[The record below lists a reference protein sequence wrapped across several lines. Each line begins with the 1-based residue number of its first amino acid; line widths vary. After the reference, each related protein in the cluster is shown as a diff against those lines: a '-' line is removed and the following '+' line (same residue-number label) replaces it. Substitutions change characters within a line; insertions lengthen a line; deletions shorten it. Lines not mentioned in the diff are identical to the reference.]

1 MNWYSILMLM
11 MFSPI
16 GWIINGLL
24 LSVFIFST
32 LKYNMAANVYRR
44 VLLTV
49 DARDPRPADTIA
61 IMMRQLKTQ
70 PFIQK
75 KEFWFIVMSLSAIA
89 LIITIGFPMFC
100 TFTSFTTYCP

>member
-1 MNWYSILMLM
+1 MNWYSILLLM
-11 MFSPI
+11 IFSPI

-24 LSVFIFST
+24 LTVFIFST

-75 KEFWFIVMSLSAIA
+75 KEFWFVVMSLSGIA
-89 LIITIGFPMFC
+89 LILTMGFPFLC
-100 TFTSFTTYCP
+100 TFTSITTVCP